1 MTDTSSANADQAY
14 ETARGLNAFVREP
27 FRLAGADQGPLSG
40 TDVVVKANIAI
51 KGLPFCGATPALET
65 VMAEGSA
72 GTVDRLLAA
81 GATIVAQTNL
91 HELAFGI
98 TSANAHH
105 GAVRNPYAPARMA
118 GGSSGGTAAAIGS
131 GAVSMGLGSDTG
143 GSGRLPAAM
152 CGCVGLRPTAGRYPG
167 DGILTLST
175 TLDTVSSMGKTAAD
189 VARLDAVL
197 AGEPD
202 TLPAVALNGLRLGI
216 ARDPFWSGIS
226 SAMDRACSE
235 KLADLEAAG
244 AVPVEIALPG
254 LIELTGENALP
265 LVISESRTF
274 WEPFI
279 RDRLGTTLS
288 DFAETIAS
296 PDVRGIFQAIASD
309 GAPGPD
315 IAAGIRETA
324 VPEIHRRMREAM
336 DDNRLD
342 ALVFPTL
349 ADFAPPVDETEMLD
363 LDGEVVPLFDAMTR
377 RELPISMA
385 GIPSLSVPAGLNSD
399 GLPYGLEIVG
409 RTGEDRKL
417 IAIAAAIEER
427 LGRLPA
433 PGGAS

>member
-1 MTDTSSANADQAY
+1 MTDTSTANAAQGL
-14 ETARGLNAFVREP
+14 ETARDLNAFVREP
-27 FRLAGADQGPLSG
+27 FRLAGADQGPLAG
-40 TDVVVKANIAI
+40 TDVVVKANIAV
-51 KGLPFCGATPALET
+51 KGRPFCGATPALET
-65 VMAEGSA
+65 VTAEESA
-72 GTVDRLLAA
+72 GTVERLLAA

-105 GAVRNPYAPARMA
+105 GAVRNPYASDRMA
-118 GGSSGGTAAAIGS
+118 GGSSGGTAAAIGA
-131 GAVSMGLGSDTG
+131 GAVTMGLGSDTG

-152 CGCVGLRPTAGRYPG
+152 CGCVGLRPTIGRYPA
-167 DGILTLST
+167 DGVLTLST

-202 TLPAVALNGLRLGI
+202 TLPAVVLNGLRLGI

-226 SAMDRACSE
+226 SAMDRACGE
-235 KLADLEAAG
+235 KLAELEAAG
-244 AVPVEIALPG
+244 AVPVEIVLPG

-274 WEPFI
+274 WEPFV
-279 RDRLGTTLS
+279 RDRLGMTLS

-296 PDVRGIFQAIASD
+296 PDVRGIYQAIASD
-309 GAPGPD
+309 EAPGPE

-324 VPEIHRRMREAM
+324 IPEIRSRIRDAM
-336 DDNRLD
+336 DENRLD

-349 ADFAPPVDETEMLD
+349 AEVAPPVDQTETLD

-377 RELPISMA
+377 RELPVSMA
-385 GIPSLSVPAGLNSD
+385 GIPSLSVPAGLNPE
-399 GLPYGLEIVG
+399 GLPYGLELVG
-409 RTGEDRKL
+409 RAGEDRKL

-427 LGRLPA
+427 LGRLPGL
-433 PGGAS
+433 GGAA